1 MPYISEQLGKVK
13 SLKGYIVE
21 VEFMGN
27 LKPNINDILVCPKCK
42 NSLNISNR
50 KAICTSCKQEFNKK
64 GNIWD
69 FRI

>member
-27 LKPNINDILVCPKCK
+27 LKPNINDILVLEKD
-42 NSLNISNR
+42 
-50 KAICTSCKQEFNKK
+50 TSVKMQV
-64 GNIWD
+64 
-69 FRI
+69 